1 MPGSP
6 QTSIHTFRP
15 PARVYLTLAAF
26 FALSLPGLVFAGH
39 EFWQSGALQLTFTLA
54 SAVVILG
61 VGLFLVM
68 LAPLEIQLTESLVVI
83 RHLTYRTTVPVEL
96 IELVEVHAL
105 KPRSRYLPRSY
116 RLILRVRGRSRPVV
130 LVESHFACAP
140 GELTRS
146 MRELVGSDKY
156 VE

>member
-6 QTSIHTFRP
+6 QTPVHAFRAR
-15 PARVYLTLAAF
+15 ARVYLTLVVF
-26 FALSLPGLVFAGH
+26 FALSLPGLVFTGH
-39 EFWQSGALQLTFTLA
+39 EFWKSGALRLTFTLA
-54 SAVVILG
+54 SAVVMLG
-61 VGLFLVM
+61 VALFLVM
-68 LAPLEIQLTESLVVI
+68 LAPLEVQLTESLVVI
-83 RHLTYRTTVPVEL
+83 RHLTHRTTVPVEL
-96 IELVEVHAL
+96 IELVEVHTL
-105 KPRSRYLPRSY
+105 RPRSRYLPSSY

-146 MRELVGSDKY
+146 MRELVGPDKY